1 MRWQV
6 SAAWDRI
13 SNSELCVYVCASA
26 RVRVR
31 ERVRGFGRQDLAA
44 RKTKWFVSDLF
55 QRKCV
60 NRHAWQSIARA
71 AQSARAGGQ
80 ELADE
85 ADAAPHNDRRRLPV
99 PEVGAGRRTRHPA
112 GISVPLEPNE
122 AESLS
127 QNQILLV
134 GIVLNFK
141 IE

>member
-1 MRWQV
+1 MR
-6 SAAWDRI
+6 
-13 SNSELCVYVCASA
+13 VCASA
-26 RVRVR
+26 RLGVR

-60 NRHAWQSIARA
+60 NRHAWQSIAGA

-112 GISVPLEPNE
+112 GRISPPGAKRRLRSPLFPPHSFSMKPSTDKEDAKPR
-122 AESLS
+122 
-127 QNQILLV
+127 IR
-134 GIVLNFK
+134 
-141 IE
+141 